1 MAYTVDTAGELR
13 IITMPKVDGMRF
25 RFYKYDSKERVKFTI
40 IGAKLQAIVQGK
52 IIAYK
57 KPNVNHFHFELMQAN
72 RGALSRGEG
81 GADSERILENMLEC
95 VEII

>member
-1 MAYTVDTAGELR
+1 MSYQVERAGALR
-13 IITMPKVDGMRF
+13 IITMPKLDGMRF
-25 RFYKYDSKERVKFTI
+25 RFYKYDTKERIKFTT
-40 IGAKLQAIVQGK
+40 IGAKLQAVVNGK
-52 IIAYK
+52 IVAYK
-57 KPNVNHFHFELMQAN
+57 KPNSNNFHFELMQAN